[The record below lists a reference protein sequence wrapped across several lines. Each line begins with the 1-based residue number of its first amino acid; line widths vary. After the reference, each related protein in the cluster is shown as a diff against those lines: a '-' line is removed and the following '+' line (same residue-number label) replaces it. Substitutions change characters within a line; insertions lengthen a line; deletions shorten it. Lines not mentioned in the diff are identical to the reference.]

1 MRIVRK
7 EFAIEKET
15 KLELKDRNL
24 IVEKG
29 DLIKV
34 IRSELK
40 EAKTQAFSDFD
51 ANFRSNFIGAGD
63 LDRALDVV
71 EESDISIGYGPDWLA
86 ERYVEYS
93 EDGSTSLDKIDI
105 VALVYEDILNDAS
118 GEIIEKTGIDI
129 YSDLSDEIYV
139 ADNYLA
145 TSYDYRGDVGD
156 QLELL
161 FRENGVDKKSFSQTT
176 QWFLNE
182 VGVSL

>member
-1 MRIVRK
+1 MRVIRK
-7 EFAIEKET
+7 EFVVEKET
-15 KLELKDRNL
+15 KLELRDRNL

-40 EAKTQAFSDFD
+40 EAKNRAFSDFD

-86 ERYVEYS
+86 ERYIEFTDLENV
-93 EDGSTSLDKIDI
+93 DL
-105 VALVYEDILNDAS
+105 VAVVYQDILDHATN
-118 GEIIEKTGIDI
+118 EIMDKTKVDI
-129 YSDLSDEIYV
+129 YDDLSDEIYV
-139 ADNYLA
+139 AANYSA

-161 FRENGVDKKSFSQTT
+161 FREKGVDKKSVSQTT
-176 QWFLNE
+176 RWFLNQ